1 MALLDL
7 KLRRDL
13 LGLKSQA
20 LAVALVMACGLSMMI
35 MTRSLILTLETTRDE
50 YYRNYRFADVFA
62 QLKRA
67 PDAVAD
73 DLAAIRG
80 VAAVQTSIALTG
92 RLELPGML
100 EPATGLFLSLPEHGL
115 AVLNRLYLR
124 KGRML
129 EGQGA
134 LGQILVGEAFAEAH
148 QLQPGNE
155 RH

>member
-92 RLELPGML
+92 RLELPGD
-100 EPATGLFLSLPEHGL
+100 
-115 AVLNRLYLR
+115 R
-124 KGRML
+124 KS
-129 EGQGA
+129 
-134 LGQILVGEAFAEAH
+134 VV
-148 QLQPGNE
+148 
-155 RH
+155 

>member
-62 QLKRA
+62 QLKRIFSNSGEVTLLVTFFCA
-67 PDAVAD
+67 CWSAISCCCSLVSFIFD
-73 DLAAIRG
+73 DLLMKYIINFFFTAI
-80 VAAVQTSIALTG
+80 I
-92 RLELPGML
+92 
-100 EPATGLFLSLPEHGL
+100 
-115 AVLNRLYLR
+115 N
-124 KGRML
+124 
-129 EGQGA
+129 
-134 LGQILVGEAFAEAH
+134 ILC
-148 QLQPGNE
+148 
-155 RH
+155 